1 MVVPLLVTVS
11 GNAVTPMVAAA
22 YRQTIALKSNGT
34 VLTVGNDTYGQL
46 GLGRVQHATGH
57 CRLRQE
63 ALTRWRSNKT
73 ARSGHGAIIFI
84 PNLGMAAQ
92 RLAVFRGRFL
102 A

>member
-46 GLGRVQHATGH
+46 GLGRVLQSSTP
-57 CRLRQE
+57 LQVV
-63 ALTRWRSNKT
+63 
-73 ARSGHGAIIFI
+73 GHGEF
-84 PNLGMAAQ
+84 
-92 RLAVFRGRFL
+92 RAVAGQCPRKC
-102 A
+102 